1 MKSLQEIR
9 AMVTKTKDKEDLL
22 EILEYVNQLEE
33 RLNLLERRFILY
45 GQYTDKPR

>member
-1 MKSLQEIR
+1 MKSLQEIK

-33 RLNLLERRFILY
+33 RLNLFERRFIIY
-45 GQYTDKPR
+45 GQYTNKPR